1 MLLKCICCNDLV
13 RPVRFAIFWLLG
25 LVACAHAATDR
36 VKPDFAELAKH
47 AAVALPPPPPW
58 APPPEAQ
65 LWSLDEVKAE
75 LARITDTPPRVNM
88 LRPRVLR
95 PDHRWLVDFK
105 GWFRAVQKPLKL
117 RFVDQVWDCD
127 DYANCFVA
135 FADLLGMKN
144 GEARGALCVGWAT
157 VYYRRPFAGIRA
169 GGAHAIVIVA
179 TAQGLYMLEP
189 QDGTLVA
196 LRDFPNR
203 DTIEEINF

>member
-1 MLLKCICCNDLV
+1 MLWKCNCRRDLV
-13 RPVRFAIFWLLG
+13 GLVRCAIVWLLG
-25 LVACAHAATDR
+25 AVACAQAATNH

-47 AAVALPPPPPW
+47 ASVALPPPPPW
-58 APPPEAQ
+58 APPPDAQ
-65 LWSLDEVKAE
+65 LWTVEEVKAE
-75 LARITDTPPRVNM
+75 LARVTDTPPRVNM
-88 LRPRVLR
+88 LRPSVLR

-117 RFVDQVWDCD
+117 RFKDQVWDCD

-135 FADLLGMKN
+135 FADLLGMKS
-144 GEARGALCVGWAT
+144 GETRGALCVGWAT

-169 GGAHAIVIVA
+169 GGAHAIVVVA
-179 TAQGLYMLEP
+179 TAQGLYILEP

>member
-1 MLLKCICCNDLV
+1 MLLECISRSDLV
-13 RPVRFAIFWLLG
+13 RRVRWAIFWLL
-25 LVACAHAATDR
+25 VASAPTHAATGR
-36 VKPDFAELAKH
+36 MKPDFAELARQ
-47 AAVALPPPPPW
+47 AAVVLPPPPPW
-58 APPPEAQ
+58 APPPEAR
-65 LWSLDEVKAE
+65 LWTIDEVKAE
-75 LARITDTPPRVNM
+75 LARVTDTPPRVNM

-117 RFVDQVWDCD
+117 RFQDQVWDCD

-135 FADLLGMKN
+135 FADLLGMKS
-144 GEARGALCVGWAT
+144 GETRGALCVGWAT

-179 TAQGLYMLEP
+179 TAQGLHVLEP

>member
-1 MLLKCICCNDLV
+1 MLVECISRSDLV
-13 RPVRFAIFWLLG
+13 RRVRYAILWLL
-25 LVACAHAATDR
+25 VASAAAHAATGR
-36 VKPDFAELAKH
+36 MKPDFAELARQ
-47 AAVALPPPPPW
+47 AAVVLPPPPPW
-58 APPPEAQ
+58 APPPEAR
-65 LWSLDEVKAE
+65 LWTIDEIKAE
-75 LARITDTPPRVNM
+75 LARVTDTPPRVNM

-95 PDHRWLVDFK
+95 PDYRWLVDFK

-117 RFVDQVWDCD
+117 RFQDQVWDCD

-135 FADLLGMKN
+135 FADLLGMKS
-144 GEARGALCVGWAT
+144 GETRGALCVGWAT

-179 TAQGLYMLEP
+179 TAQGLHVLEP

>member
-1 MLLKCICCNDLV
+1 MLVECISRSDLV
-13 RPVRFAIFWLLG
+13 RRVWYAIIWLL
-25 LVACAHAATDR
+25 VASACAHAATGR
-36 VKPDFAELAKH
+36 VKPDFAELARQ
-47 AAVALPPPPPW
+47 AAVVLPPPPPW
-58 APPPEAQ
+58 APPPDAQ
-65 LWSLDEVKAE
+65 LWTIDEVKAE

-88 LRPRVLR
+88 LRARVLR

-117 RFVDQVWDCD
+117 RFQDQVWDCD

-135 FADLLGMKN
+135 FADLLGMKS
-144 GEARGALCVGWAT
+144 GETRGALCVGWAT

-179 TAQGLYMLEP
+179 TAQGLYVLEP
-189 QDGTLVA
+189 QDGTLAA